1 MAARRAG
8 KTASPSSLRWSDRL
22 SQGSPLAPPSSLWSC
37 NIVSYIVYSVI
48 LGASPREKGL
58 SGLLALE
65 LRRTQPGKQQVACR
79 VRCAQGLRLSAQAWR
94 LPSFR
99 RHPWWSLSDRH
110 SSSPP
115 NTGQQELLL
124 RPTGRSQGATL
135 RDSSCGTG
143 HSLCV
148 TPSSS
153 KRTGA
158 GLPFIQQ
165 CSSLGPWLFQL

>member
-1 MAARRAG
+1 M
-8 KTASPSSLRWSDRL
+8 
-22 SQGSPLAPPSSLWSC
+22 
-37 NIVSYIVYSVI
+37 SYIVYSVI

-79 VRCAQGLRLSAQAWR
+79 VRCAQGLWLSAQAWR

-99 RHPWWSLSDRH
+99 CHPWWSLSDRH

-124 RPTGRSQGATL
+124 RRPTGRSQGATL
-135 RDSSCGTG
+135 WDSSCGTG

-148 TPSSS
+148 LGLGDACVSHQAALKGQEQDSPLFNSAAVWVHGFFNSRNGIAS
-153 KRTGA
+153 KRLTEGTNMK
-158 GLPFIQQ
+158 
-165 CSSLGPWLFQL
+165 